1 MANGINNR
9 VFNMMEAIVDQ
20 TDVDFSVDFDTFDDV
35 VVPLPEEDR
44 EYGRPLELPFW
55 SEAGYPEK
63 SKTTPIHMPSYAKLI
78 EESDVK
84 GSIYPKHWF
93 RSWARS
99 SDEEA
104 ILDRMYRGDDERGMV
119 AYIAHGGELDPEK
132 ERERI
137 KALKELEK
145 VLEEQGRSKEGS
157 EYDWYSTPQET
168 GTYGKYVPSVTEFEP
183 DTIYIYPG
191 GIERSITGEQPTLF
205 HEVLHEDKLL
215 HRGDKGPYFFNPLS
229 SLAYNYYSRQMYG
242 NLVDKYGKEE
252 LIKML
257 EDLVAG
263 KKLNIPKE
271 IENGQ
276 AE

>member
-20 TDVDFSVDFDTFDDV
+20 TDVDFSVDFDTFDDA

-84 GSIYPKHWF
+84 GSIWPKHWF

-119 AYIAHGGELDPEK
+119 AYVDYTPPAK
-132 ERERI
+132 E
-137 KALKELEK
+137 
-145 VLEEQGRSKEGS
+145 EGLVQPI
-157 EYDWYSTPQET
+157 TT
-168 GTYGKYVPSVTEFEP
+168 GSYGKYAPSETEFEP
-183 DTIYIYPG
+183 DTVYIYPE
-191 GIERSITGEQPTLF
+191 GIKGSVTGEHPTLL

-215 HRGDKGPYFFNPLS
+215 HRGEDGPYFFNPLS

-257 EDLVAG
+257 DDLIAG
-263 KKLNIPKE
+263 KKLNI
-271 IENGQ
+271 GD
-276 AE
+276 

>member
-20 TDVDFSVDFDTFDDV
+20 TDVDFSVDFDTFDDA

-145 VLEEQGRSKEGS
+145 VLEEQGRPKEGTG
-157 EYDWYSTPQET
+157 YDWYSTPHEDS
-168 GTYGKYVPSVTEFEP
+168 GTLGKYVPSETEFEP

-257 EDLVAG
+257 DDLIAG
-263 KKLNIPKE
+263 KKLNIEDAK
-271 IENGQ
+271 
-276 AE
+276 